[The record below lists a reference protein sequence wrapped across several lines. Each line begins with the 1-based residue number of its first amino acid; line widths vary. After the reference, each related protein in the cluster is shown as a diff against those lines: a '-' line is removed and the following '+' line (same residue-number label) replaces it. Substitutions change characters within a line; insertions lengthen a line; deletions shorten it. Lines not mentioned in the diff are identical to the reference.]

1 MKLKKVLSLLMA
13 TAMATAM
20 FTGCGK
26 KEDVKLTILDTE
38 YAVEDYA
45 ICVAKENTELLE
57 SINKALAELQ
67 ADGTIDKIIKKY
79 IPA

>member
-1 MKLKKVLSLLMA
+1 
-13 TAMATAM
+13 M
-20 FTGCGK
+20 F
-26 KEDVKLTILDTE
+26 EILDGE
-38 YAVEDYA
+38 YANEDYA